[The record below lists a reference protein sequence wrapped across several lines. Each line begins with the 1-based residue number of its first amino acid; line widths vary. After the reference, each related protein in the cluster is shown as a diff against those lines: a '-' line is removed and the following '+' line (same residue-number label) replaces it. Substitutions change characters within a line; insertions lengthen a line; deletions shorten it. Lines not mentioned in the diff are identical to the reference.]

1 MKHAQAFMPASF
13 AWLYTHAMI
22 SFPTANNAVPVLGLG
37 IDAGGTQTRWALATV
52 DGAIVADGAV
62 EGLSALQM
70 GSDAGR
76 TAVHATFTGL
86 CQAVLAVG
94 QPRAVV
100 AGLTGFGGDDVVL
113 AQTLAALL
121 ALDVANV
128 SVGNDID
135 IAYRDSFEPG
145 QGYLVYAGTG
155 SIAAWI
161 DADGGFHRAGGRGVL
176 LDDGGGGYW
185 IAREAL
191 RHIWRREDEAPG
203 SWQGSSMAEAVFAQL
218 GGSDWSLSRAFMYG
232 QDRGAIGQLALA
244 VAASADI
251 DPLALDILQ
260 RAGQELA
267 RLALALTARYGP
279 RPVVL
284 AGRAAQLHPAIAA
297 AMRAALPVSLMMEQ
311 KVARSHEA
319 AAKLAAR
326 TASLRAGKD

>member
-1 MKHAQAFMPASF
+1 
-13 AWLYTHAMI
+13 MI
-22 SFPTANNAVPVLGLG
+22 SFPRANNAVPMLGLG

-70 GSDAGR
+70 SSDAGR
-76 TAVHATFTGL
+76 AGVHATFATL
-86 CQAVLAVG
+86 CKQVLAVG
-94 QPRAVV
+94 QPRAVM

-113 AQTLAALL
+113 AQMLSALL
-121 ALDVANV
+121 ALDAGDV
-128 SVGNDID
+128 SIGNDID

-145 QGYLVYAGTG
+145 EGYLVYAGTG

-161 DADGGFHRAGGRGVL
+161 DADGVFHRAGGRGVL

-203 SWQGSSMAEAVFAQL
+203 SWHSSPMAEAVFAQL

-232 QDRGAIGQLALA
+232 QDRGAIGRLALA
-244 VAASADI
+244 VAASADA
-251 DPLALDILQ
+251 DPLSLDILQ

-326 TASLRAGKD
+326 TASQRTGKN

>member
-1 MKHAQAFMPASF
+1 
-13 AWLYTHAMI
+13 MI
-22 SFPTANNAVPVLGLG
+22 SFPATNTDSAVLGLG
-37 IDAGGTQTRWALATV
+37 IDAGGTQTRWALANG

-62 EGLSALQM
+62 AGLSALQM
-70 GSDAGR
+70 GSEAGR
-76 TAVHATFTGL
+76 AAVHATFATL
-86 CQAVLAVG
+86 CKQVLAVG

-113 AQTLAALL
+113 AQMLSTLL
-121 ALDVANV
+121 ALDAGDV
-128 SVGNDID
+128 SIGNDID

-145 QGYLVYAGTG
+145 EGYLVYAGTG

-161 DADGGFHRAGGRGVL
+161 DADGVFHRAGGRGVL

-191 RHIWRREDEAPG
+191 RHIWRREDEASG
-203 SWQGSSMAEAVFAQL
+203 SWQASPMAEAVFAQL

-232 QDRGAIGQLALA
+232 QDRGAIGRLALA
-244 VAASADI
+244 VAASADA

-284 AGRAAQLHPAIAA
+284 AGRAAQLHPVIAA

-326 TASLRAGKD
+326 TASQRIGKN

>member
-1 MKHAQAFMPASF
+1 
-13 AWLYTHAMI
+13 MI
-22 SFPTANNAVPVLGLG
+22 SVPATNTDTAVLGLG
-37 IDAGGTQTRWALATV
+37 IDAGGTQTRWALASG

-70 GSDAGR
+70 SSDAGR
-76 TAVHATFTGL
+76 AAVHATFATL
-86 CQAVLAVG
+86 CKQVLAVG

-100 AGLTGFGGDDVVL
+100 AGLTGFGGDDVAL
-113 AQTLAALL
+113 AQTLATLL
-121 ALDVANV
+121 ALDAADV
-128 SVGNDID
+128 SLGNDIE

-145 QGYLVYAGTG
+145 EGYLVYAGTG

-203 SWQGSSMAEAVFAQL
+203 SWQSSPMAEAVFAQL

-232 QDRGAIGQLALA
+232 QDRGAIGRLALA
-244 VAASADI
+244 VAARADA

-326 TASLRAGKD
+326 TASQRTGKN

>member
-1 MKHAQAFMPASF
+1 
-13 AWLYTHAMI
+13 MI
-22 SFPTANNAVPVLGLG
+22 SFPTANNAAPVLGLG

-70 GSDAGR
+70 SSDAGR
-76 TAVHATFTGL
+76 AAVHATFTKL
-86 CQAVLAVG
+86 CQAVLAIG

-100 AGLTGFGGDDVVL
+100 AGLTGFGGDDAAL
-113 AQTLAALL
+113 APMLAELL
-121 ALDVANV
+121 ALDASNV
-128 SVGNDID
+128 RLGNDID

-161 DADGGFHRAGGRGVL
+161 DADGVFHRAGGRGVL

-191 RHIWRREDEAPG
+191 RHIWRGEDEAPG
-203 SWQGSSMAEAVFAQL
+203 SWQESPMAQAVFAQL

-232 QDRGAIGQLALA
+232 QDRGAIGRLALA
-244 VAASADI
+244 VAASADA

-297 AMRAALPVSLMMEQ
+297 AMRASLPVSLAMEQ

-326 TASLRAGKD
+326 TASLYAGKD